1 MERGTLS
8 SVDHA
13 LAILQLLRSV
23 GSVRVLDVARELGV
37 ANSTAHRLLT
47 ALVVRGFVRQDP
59 GTRRYLPGDE
69 LLEIGRAS
77 VLHDELVERARP
89 ALQQIS
95 SATGETVHL
104 GVREGTA
111 VRYVDAVESARAV
124 RVAARTGRALPA
136 HWTSTGKVLLAALDD
151 EVLRRSYPRDPLP
164 AGTAQS
170 IRSVA
175 GLLADVE
182 RCRRLGWAVNTGESE
197 DDVVSIAVPV
207 ADAHGTTVA
216 SISCAI
222 PRHRVRQ
229 RDVPAIARLM
239 LDVIQAKVD
248 LA

>member
-1 MERGTLS
+1 MEGATLS

-37 ANSTAHRLLT
+37 ANSTAHRLLA
-47 ALVVRGFVRQDP
+47 ALVARGFARQDP
-59 GTRRYLPGDE
+59 ATRRYLAGDE

-77 VLHDELVERARP
+77 VLHDELVERVRP

-104 GVREGTA
+104 GVREGTV
-111 VRYVDAVESARAV
+111 VRYVDAVESTRAV
-124 RVAARTGRALPA
+124 RVVARTGRALPA

-151 EVLRRSYPRDPLP
+151 DVLRRLYPRDPLP

-170 IRSVA
+170 IRTVA

-182 RCRRLGWAVNTGESE
+182 RCRRLGYAVNTGESE

-207 ADAHGTTVA
+207 TDAHGTTVA

-222 PRHRVRQ
+222 PRHRIRQ
-229 RDVPAIARLM
+229 RDVPALAKLM

-248 LA
+248 LG